1 MSAGAGREGG
11 GGPLGA
17 RVGVA
22 PLVLVVDDDPGI
34 REGLARELRAAG
46 YTTMVASDGGSGFE
60 AFRATRPDLVL
71 TDLAMP
77 ASDGFALISAVRGV
91 SATPVIVLSVRGGEP
106 DKVRALDL
114 GADDYVTK
122 PFSVGELLA
131 RVRAQLRRS
140 SGAATSI
147 LRFDELTI
155 DLERR
160 RVVQGERE
168 VKLTPT
174 ELALLELLAAN
185 AGKPVTLDQMIA
197 RVWKGAP
204 GTTQDTVRVHV
215 GSLRRKLEP
224 DPARPRYVVSEPWV
238 GYRFIAEPLPA
249 ASAAETR

>member
-1 MSAGAGREGG
+1 V
-11 GGPLGA
+11 PLS
-17 RVGVA
+17 

-46 YTTMVASDGGSGFE
+46 YTATTASDGDE
-60 AFRATRPDLVL
+60 AFTTFRAINPELVL

-77 ASDGFALISAVRGV
+77 QSDGFALISAIRGV
-91 SATPVIVLSVRGGEP
+91 SRTPILVLSVRGGEP
-106 DKVRALDL
+106 DKIRALDL
-114 GADDYVTK
+114 GADDFVTK

-140 SGAATSI
+140 SGGPTT
-147 LRFDELTI
+147 LMRFEDLAI

-160 RVVQGERE
+160 HVAQGERE

-174 ELALLELLAAN
+174 EMALLELLAVN

-204 GTTQDTVRVHV
+204 GTSDDTVRVHV

-224 DPARPRYVVSEPWV
+224 DPARPRYIVSEPWV
-238 GYRFIAEPLPA
+238 GYRFVAEPL
-249 ASAAETR
+249 